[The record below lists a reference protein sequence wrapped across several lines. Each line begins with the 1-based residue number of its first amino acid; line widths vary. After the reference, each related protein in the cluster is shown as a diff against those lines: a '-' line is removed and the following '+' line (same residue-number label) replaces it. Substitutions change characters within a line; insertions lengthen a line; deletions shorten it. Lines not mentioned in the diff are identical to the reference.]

1 MKELENR
8 LMKSHLLV
16 LLDLQVLVLL
26 LVWLPRQWRDR
37 LPLLRLMDINIKH
50 FLLKIDEKLSLLEKK
65 YRIYR
70 YYRLFRV

>member
-1 MKELENR
+1 MKELEN
-8 LMKSHLLV
+8 LPMKNHLLV
-16 LLDLQVLVLL
+16 PLDLLVLVLL

-37 LPLLRLMDINIKH
+37 LPLLRFLVINIKH